1 MSDLKTEDGPAEVPG
16 RKKCEHCQQYG
27 HAGDWAALEEY
38 TGNTAD
44 LLRKVCVIMSRLAW
58 PDIREEPV
66 CDPPSEHGIFDQVPG
81 LREWYEAN
89 RET

>member
-1 MSDLKTEDGPAEVPG
+1 MSDLKTEDGPAEVQG

-44 LLRKVCVIMSRLAW
+44 LLRKVCEGADKMKLWDDYGDWVV
-58 PDIREEPV
+58 DY
-66 CDPPSEHGIFDQVPG
+66 VPG
-81 LREWYEAN
+81 LREWWEAN
-89 RET
+89 KDVV